1 MYLRKGL
8 LVGNM
13 LLVGLFFASAPC
25 FATNIEVVFKD
36 VQGVPLAGNS
46 VKIIRATAVKDGE
59 VLRIK
64 GRLKR
69 LHRLR
74 MSGHLHAYI
83 YSENGQILSDSKHRV
98 LGLNSKR
105 KGLRSTSFNLLIG
118 DFPTET
124 KEVFLEYHRSGH
136 QEG

>member
-1 MYLRKGL
+1 MLLKREL
-8 LVGNM
+8 LVSSM
-13 LLVGLFFASAPC
+13 LLAGILFASATC
-25 FATNIEVVFKD
+25 FASSIEVVFKNE
-36 VQGVPLAGNS
+36 QGVPLAGNS

-59 VLRIK
+59 ALRIT
-64 GRLKR
+64 GQLKR

-83 YSENGQILSDSKHRV
+83 YSENGQTLFDSKHRV

-105 KGLRSTSFNLLIG
+105 KGASRAPFNFLLD

-124 KEVFLEYHRSGH
+124 STVFLEYHSPGH
-136 QEG
+136 REG